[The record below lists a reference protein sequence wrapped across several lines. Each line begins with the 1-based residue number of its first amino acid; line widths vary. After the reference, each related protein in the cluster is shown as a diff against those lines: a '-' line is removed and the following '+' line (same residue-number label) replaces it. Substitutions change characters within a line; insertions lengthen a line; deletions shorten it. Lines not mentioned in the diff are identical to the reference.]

1 MERRIFLEVLYDG
14 LPDKS
19 RILMNKSVK
28 SVQEDEDGV
37 EVFCHDGTSE
47 RGDIVLGCD
56 GVHSKVRQTMWENAA
71 KLEPTLIT
79 ASEKKSE
86 PIFQKRASAAAD
98 DRLSYD
104 HYMELSCRHGAGR
117 TGLGS

>member
-28 SVQEDEDGV
+28 SVQEDEEGV
-37 EVFCHDGTSE
+37 EVFCDDGTSE
-47 RGDIVLGCD
+47 RGDLVIGCD

-71 KLEPTLIT
+71 KLEPGLIT
-79 ASEKKSE
+79 ASEKKSK
-86 PIFQKRASAAAD
+86 PIFRESPSNTAAAD
-98 DRLSYD
+98 ERLSYD
-104 HYMELSCRHGAGR
+104 HDVELSTRHGAWGA
-117 TGLGS
+117 